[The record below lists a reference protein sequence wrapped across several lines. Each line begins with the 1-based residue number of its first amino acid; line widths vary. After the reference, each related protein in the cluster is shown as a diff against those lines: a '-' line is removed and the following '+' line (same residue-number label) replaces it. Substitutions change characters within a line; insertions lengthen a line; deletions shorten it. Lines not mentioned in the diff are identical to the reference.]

1 MRPCLPRSRLKS
13 RLLRAT
19 SAGLCL
25 ALAAGP
31 AGAQLRPGAADR
43 AKELNAQAGNADA
56 KAAVSGAANAAA
68 ASTSGAGVAPAQTRL
83 IQHIVVRGTQRVE
96 PGTVLTYVG
105 VREGDNFTPAET
117 DAALKALSAT
127 GLFSDVKTSFD
138 NATGTLTIRVTE
150 NPIVNQVVFE
160 GNSKVS
166 DKDLTKEVQIKPR
179 AVFTRAKVQ
188 ADVQRIIEVYRRNG
202 KFAARVDPQIIQR
215 PQNRVDLIFSIT
227 DGPTTGVSRIS
238 FSGNKIYD
246 GDTLKGQIAT
256 EESRW
261 YKFLASNDNYDPD
274 RLQFDRE
281 SLRRFYINRGYA
293 DFKVLSAVAQLTPN
307 RESFYIN
314 FTVDEGVRYQF
325 GKIAV
330 DSKIRELPAAS
341 LRPMIDAKEGD
352 IYSQDAVQKAIDA
365 LTNAAGT
372 KGYAFAEVHP
382 RIKRNKDTH
391 TIDLAFEIVQGPRVY
406 IEKINIAGNT
416 RTLDR
421 VIRRQFRLQEGDA
434 FNRVLIDRSR
444 TRIRGLGFFK
454 DVDVKN
460 VPGSQPDRTNL
471 TVNVTEQSTGALSV
485 GLGYSSTTSL
495 LGEISYTEANMF
507 GRGQNLR
514 VSLQASYITKTAQLS
529 FTEPYFLD
537 RDLSAGF
544 DLYRVQTNYEQATY
558 QSDVTAGVLRTGFP
572 ISEYSSVS
580 LSYTYKIEK
589 VTPYSGAPLDVLLA
603 AGSANGSIL
612 GFSYSYN
619 DLDDFRKPTAGSTFT
634 FSQSFA
640 GFGGNLKYIS
650 TNTTASHY
658 VSMLDGAM
666 VTSLQGRGGY
676 ITGYNG
682 SLVPFNERFFMGG
695 DTFRGFSLAGV
706 GARDIVAGNNYG
718 ALGGNVYAIGTLQ
731 ARFPGLIPES
741 YGINGG
747 LFTDFGTL
755 GHLDNIGTRV
765 CSGAQYSGIGTCVK
779 DNLAFRMT
787 AGISVQWKSPVGPV
801 QIDLGLPIIKTF
813 YDRPQIIHFSTATGY

>member
-1 MRPCLPRSRLKS
+1 MRLKS
-13 RLLRAT
+13 SLLRAT

-25 ALAAGP
+25 AMAAVP
-31 AGAQLRPGAADR
+31 ANAQLRPGAADR
-43 AKELNAQAGNADA
+43 AKELNQQQNQKPNNADA
-56 KAAVSGAANAAA
+56 AAA
-68 ASTSGAGVAPAQTRL
+68 ANPAATVVAPAQAPRV

-105 VREGDNFTPAET
+105 LREGDNYTPADA
-117 DAALKALSAT
+117 DAALKALTAT

-138 NATGTLTIRVTE
+138 GATGTLTIRVTE

-179 AVFTRAKVQ
+179 SVFTRAKVQ
-188 ADVQRIIEVYRRNG
+188 ADVQRIIELYRRNG

-238 FSGNKIYD
+238 FVGNKIYD
-246 GDTLKGQIAT
+246 SDTLKGQIAT

-261 YKFLASNDNYDPD
+261 WKFLASNDNYDPD
-274 RLQFDRE
+274 RLSFDRE
-281 SLRRFYINRGYA
+281 SLRRYYINRGYA

-307 RESFYIN
+307 RGSFYIT
-314 FTVDEGVRYQF
+314 FTVDEGVRYKF
-325 GKIAV
+325 GAITV
-330 DSKIRELPAAS
+330 ESKIRELPAGQ
-341 LRPMIDAKEGD
+341 LRPMIDAKDGD
-352 IYSQDAVQKAIDA
+352 IYSQEAVQKAIDA

-382 RIKRNKDTH
+382 RLKRNKETH
-391 TIDLAFEIVQGPRVY
+391 TIDLGFEIVQGPRVY

-416 RTLDR
+416 RTLDK

-471 TVNVTEQSTGALSV
+471 TVNVTEQSTGSLSV

-495 LGEISYTEANMF
+495 LGEISYTEANLF
-507 GRGQNLR
+507 GRGQNVR
-514 VSLQASYITKTAQLS
+514 VSLQASYITKQAQLS

-537 RDLSAGF
+537 RELAAGF
-544 DLYRVQTNYEQATY
+544 DIYEVQTNYEQVTY
-558 QSDVTAGVLRTGFP
+558 QSDVTAAVLRLGFP
-572 ISEYSSVS
+572 ISEFSSIG
-580 LSYTYKIEK
+580 LNYTYKIEK
-589 VTPYSGAPLDVLLA
+589 ITPYAGAPLDVQLA
-603 AGSANGSIL
+603 SGSNNGSII
-612 GFSYSYN
+612 GFTYSYN
-619 DLDDFRKPTAGSTFT
+619 DLDDTRRPTLGSTFSL
-634 FSQSFA
+634 SQSFA
-640 GFGGNLKYIS
+640 GFGGNLKYINTNVIAS
-650 TNTTASHY
+650 TYAPFFDGGMIAS
-658 VSMLDGAM
+658 L
-666 VTSLQGRGGY
+666 TGRFGY

-682 SLVPFNERFFMGG
+682 SQVPFNERFFDGG
-695 DTFRGFSLAGV
+695 DTFRGFALAGI
-706 GARDIVAGNNYG
+706 GARDITAPSNNG
-718 ALGGNVYAIGTLQ
+718 ALGGTVRAIGTAA
-731 ARFPGLIPES
+731 ARLPSLLPES
-741 YGINGG
+741 YGIG
-747 LFTDFGTL
+747 LSLFSDFGTA
-755 GHLDNIGTRV
+755 GRLDSIGPRACT
-765 CSGAQYSGIGTCVK
+765 GAQFSGVGSCVK
-779 DNLAFRMT
+779 DNLAFRGT
-787 AGISVQWKSPVGPV
+787 AGISVQWKSPFGPV
-801 QIDLGLPIIKTF
+801 QIDLGIPYAKTF